1 MANQYRKVLSITLYA
16 NSEGKATHGN
26 SNWKPYKDGSP
37 ADVHLRKD
45 AKYSVKLFHND
56 DGSLGVSLSEVI
68 IGNYTDSIS
77 DGVSQPGMRSL
88 AESIDPPKSPIASIK
103 DELDDAD
110 EIPF

>member
-68 IGNYTDSIS
+68 IASYTDSIS

-88 AESIDPPKSPIASIK
+88 AESIKSPIASIK
-103 DELDDAD
+103 DELKEMDDAD

>member
-37 ADVHLRKD
+37 ADIHLRKD

-68 IGNYTDSIS
+68 IASYTDSIS

-88 AESIDPPKSPIASIK
+88 AESIDPPKSPIAEMSAGLS
-103 DELDDAD
+103 DD